1 MYYVRMDVNGD
12 GSWEWAYYPSDEDC
26 AAWGMTLK
34 LAMNDP
40 GTFEMTLPRTNPMHG
55 RAVTRRTIVE
65 VLRDGDS
72 LFLGEVRDISHD
84 ADMSESIYAVGALA
98 WLCNSTQGQQQF
110 KRISVREFLSYMLA
124 EHNKQCPEHPFTL
137 GMVTIAEPDPDS
149 ETLLR
154 YTNYGTTWATIKD
167 RLITRFDET
176 AVRLRRSGATW
187 ILDYVNVS
195 DYGVECEQDV
205 RFGENLLDYSDS
217 LTSDD
222 VCSSLIPL
230 GAVINDEN
238 GNPSRLGNIIEKRV
252 TIEKVNGGRNYIES
266 PELVQRFGHVRVTHK
281 WDGVNTPA
289 TLLRKGRE
297 WLQDGQWERLSLKV
311 DMVDLAITGEAADAF
326 RMGDRAYVVSEPYG
340 LRKVFPIRSRTYN
353 LDNPEQDSMT
363 LGADVS
369 TSFVSSI
376 VNSAASSELAD
387 EDSDYIMSDALRTA
401 IERVTAMMTGDAG
414 GYKLS
419 EYDDQ
424 GRWLADYIMDSMDK
438 ATAKVVRK
446 VNLYGTAYSRNG
458 VGGPYDT
465 AIMADGTILGKYIQ
479 ARSIS
484 GDKIS
489 ADYTKSWQDA
499 DTRTLTTARTEFKA
513 ADQQIMQRVTEVKT
527 DVNGVKTQ
535 LQAEVKVRAD
545 QISQTVRK
553 GQINSAINQ
562 SAEKIYIKSNKF
574 GWESTYSTLTT
585 EGKLIARDFEASGKF
600 KAANGADS
608 VELTT
613 AALVAA
619 KNGAEK
625 GRIGLAPALRVY
637 NTNGS
642 YSLNNNGLDVQGTDY
657 VVMMAPAI
665 YTGVRTISGGAYKVC
680 RGYTGNL
687 HIEHAT
693 PSGFLYG
700 RLSFVN
706 GLLVDTNYSNL
717 PTNVAPEFWK

>member
-1 MYYVRMDVNGD
+1 MYYVRMDVE
-12 GSWEWAYYPSDEDC
+12 GSGAWEWAYYPSDEEC
-26 AAWGMTLK
+26 AAWDMTLK
-34 LAMNDP
+34 LSLNDP
-40 GTFEMTLPRTNPMHG
+40 GTFEMTLPRTNPVWG

-65 VLRDGDS
+65 VLRDDES
-72 LFLGEVRDISHD
+72 LFLGEVRDIGHD
-84 ADMSESIYAVGALA
+84 ADLSESIYAVGALA
-98 WLCNSTQGQQQF
+98 WLCNSTQGQEQF
-110 KRISVREFLSYMLA
+110 KKISVRDFLKRMLA
-124 EHNKQCPEHPFTL
+124 EHNRQCPEHPFSL
-137 GMVTIAEPDPDS
+137 GVVTIEEPDPDS

-167 RLITRFDET
+167 RLISRFDDT
-176 AVRLRRSGATW
+176 AIRLRRNGAAW
-187 ILDYVNVS
+187 ILDYVNVY

-222 VCSSLIPL
+222 VCSSVIPL

-238 GNPSRLGNIIEKRV
+238 GNPSKLGNIIEKRV
-252 TIEKVNGGRNYIES
+252 TIEKVNGGKNYIEDS
-266 PELVQRFGHVRVTHK
+266 KLVGRFGHVRVKHV
-281 WDGVNTPA
+281 WDSISVPA
-289 TLLRKGRE
+289 TLIRKARA
-297 WLQDGQWERLSLKV
+297 WLQDGQWESLSLRV
-311 DMVDLAITGEAADAF
+311 NMVDLALIGDAADAF

-340 LRKVFPIRSRTYN
+340 LRKTFPIRSRTYHIDSPE
-353 LDNPEQDSMT
+353 LDTMS
-363 LGADVS
+363 LGADVE
-369 TSFVSSI
+369 TSFVSS
-376 VNSAASSELAD
+376 VVKSASAAELAD
-387 EDSDYIMSDALRTA
+387 EDSEYIMSDALASA
-401 IERVTAMMTGDAG
+401 IERVTAMMTGDIG
-414 GYKLS
+414 GYKYS
-419 EYDDQ
+419 EYDNQ

-438 ATAKVVRK
+438 STAKIVRK
-446 VNLYGTAYSRNG
+446 VNLLGTAYSRNG

-499 DTRTLTTARTEFKA
+499 DSRTLTTARTEFKA
-513 ADQQIMQRVTEVKT
+513 ADAQILQRVTAVQT

-535 LQAEVKVRAD
+535 LQAEIKVRANE
-545 QISQTVRK
+545 ISQTVRK
-553 GQINSAINQ
+553 GQIGSAINQ

-600 KAANGADS
+600 KATNGADS

-619 KNGAEK
+619 KNGSEK

-687 HIEHAT
+687 HIENAT

>member
-26 AAWGMTLK
+26 AAWDMKLK

-55 RAVTRRTIVE
+55 RVVTRRTIVE
-65 VLRDGDS
+65 VLRDGES
-72 LFLGEVRDISHD
+72 LFLGEVRDIAHD

-98 WLCNSTQGQQQF
+98 WLCNSTQGQEQF
-110 KRISVREFLSYMLA
+110 KRISVREFLAYMLA
-124 EHNKQCPEHPFTL
+124 EHNRQCPEHPFTL

-266 PELVQRFGHVRVTHK
+266 PELVERFGHVRVTHT

-289 TLLRKGRE
+289 TLLRKARE

-376 VNSAASSELAD
+376 VNSAASSALAPMAGRLHHGLDGQGHGEGRAQGQPLRHGLLEKRSGRAIRHGHHGGRHHPGQVHPSEVHQRRQDQRRLHEELAGRRLPHAD
-387 EDSDYIMSDALRTA
+387 HSAH
-401 IERVTAMMTGDAG
+401 RVQGGRPAG
-414 GYKLS
+414 
-419 EYDDQ
+419 
-424 GRWLADYIMDSMDK
+424 LA
-438 ATAKVVRK
+438 
-446 VNLYGTAYSRNG
+446 
-458 VGGPYDT
+458 
-465 AIMADGTILGKYIQ
+465 
-479 ARSIS
+479 
-484 GDKIS
+484 
-489 ADYTKSWQDA
+489 
-499 DTRTLTTARTEFKA
+499 
-513 ADQQIMQRVTEVKT
+513 
-527 DVNGVKTQ
+527 
-535 LQAEVKVRAD
+535 
-545 QISQTVRK
+545 
-553 GQINSAINQ
+553 
-562 SAEKIYIKSNKF
+562 
-574 GWESTYSTLTT
+574 
-585 EGKLIARDFEASGKF
+585 ARDG
-600 KAANGADS
+600 GAD
-608 VELTT
+608 
-613 AALVAA
+613 
-619 KNGAEK
+619 
-625 GRIGLAPALRVY
+625 RR
-637 NTNGS
+637 
-642 YSLNNNGLDVQGTDY
+642 
-657 VVMMAPAI
+657 
-665 YTGVRTISGGAYKVC
+665 
-680 RGYTGNL
+680 
-687 HIEHAT
+687 
-693 PSGFLYG
+693 
-700 RLSFVN
+700 
-706 GLLVDTNYSNL
+706 
-717 PTNVAPEFWK
+717 